1 MKYITQF
8 NAERNVWCIHWLEES
23 NASSYI
29 ETCDYLTYEK
39 RELAESKCLQLNK
52 EKDVFLTSFRD
63 HIELVLE
70 DKSECVFQVLDEAQ
84 LRQSNGGS
92 K

>member
-8 NAERNVWCIHWLEES
+8 NAERSVWCIQWLEDS

-29 ETCDYLTYEK
+29 ETRPYLTYEK

-52 EKDVFLTSFRD
+52 EKDEFLASFND
-63 HIELVLE
+63 HLEL
-70 DKSECVFQVLDEAQ
+70 F
-84 LRQSNGGS
+84 NF
-92 K
+92 